1 MQSDIIKLVIHFWL
15 FQVEYLWLGVFYFIS
30 QFGISQMKTQEY
42 QRQNSGTSNGSLET
56 KV

>member
-42 QRQNSGTSNGSLET
+42 QRQNLGTSNGSLET